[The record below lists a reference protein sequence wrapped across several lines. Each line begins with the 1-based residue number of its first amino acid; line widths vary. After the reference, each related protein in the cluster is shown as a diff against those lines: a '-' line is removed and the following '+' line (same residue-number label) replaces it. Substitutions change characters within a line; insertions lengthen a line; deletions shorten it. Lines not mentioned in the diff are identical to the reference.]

1 MVNNNE
7 KQLADLERNL
17 MKLETIVD
25 EAKKQKQEAE
35 ERLKQGKTI
44 KSLSDM
50 ELEEAKSEIRRIEN
64 EMRDY
69 IIYKGGAVIE
79 ILDLKRR
86 LEAKDDNLETAM
98 ASKNDEITDLTE
110 ALESEVNENNERKG
124 EIISLNKEITKIRTE
139 LDQANLEIK
148 KQIQQKRLGNLF
160 AAGVFITEYLPIPE
174 KWQTS
179 IKTGFNTAQA
189 WQIAADIP
197 QATYEVI
204 IGFTAILVFL
214 GTKGIFYRIF
224 GRKEINKIAELR
236 GELQDALRQK
246 SKFEAEIK
254 ELKETKITPEILPE
268 EEKPAQSKNSKVKSP
283 KKNKKKK

>member
-7 KQLADLERNL
+7 KQLADLEQKLDNYKKIEREFKENAEKKIKEGL
-17 MKLETIVD
+17 TLDSKAIVDLNQARERISELETKI
-25 EAKKQKQEAE
+25 
-35 ERLKQGKTI
+35 I
-44 KSLSDM
+44 
-50 ELEEAKSEIRRIEN
+50 EIDQN
-64 EMRDY
+64 RDQWNFL
-69 IIYKGGAVIE
+69 YKGRQIE
-79 ILDLKRR
+79 IDSLNRQLENQK
-86 LEAKDDNLETAM
+86 EAKDA
-98 ASKNDEITDLTE
+98 EITDLTA